1 ARRGH
6 RRAARAA
13 LGAHGGEVGG
23 RPARRVPLA
32 HLHPAGC
39 RTDTRP
45 GPGRCVAGPGLRSR
59 RARAGRRVLLR
70 PPRGRRAFQGG
81 VAMLLAIAGFEAR
94 QGLRR
99 VSTYV
104 YFLVF
109 LILAAFFILAAGGA
123 IPGANVDFGTG
134 GKVAINSPW
143 SLASL
148 MTLIA
153 SFTVVITASIAGRAT
168 HQDVDSNFTPLLFTR
183 PITRA
188 QYLAGRFLGALAVLG
203 FLSIAIGFGAWLAS
217 VSPWMPA
224 SRVAPQRFAAYAI
237 PYFLVLFP
245 DLLLMASVFF
255 ALAVL
260 TRR

>member
-1 ARRGH
+1 PRPALGDQRERHRAPLDSHRQRRLGPLQPDGDHASGRAANGPAARRGH

-70 PPRGRRAFQGG
+70 PPRARSAFQGG
-81 VAMLLAIAGFEAR
+81 VAMLLAIAGFEVR
-94 QGLRR
+94 QRLRR

-148 MTLIA
+148 MTL
-153 SFTVVITASIAGRAT
+153 
-168 HQDVDSNFTPLLFTR
+168 
-183 PITRA
+183 
-188 QYLAGRFLGALAVLG
+188 
-203 FLSIAIGFGAWLAS
+203 
-217 VSPWMPA
+217 
-224 SRVAPQRFAAYAI
+224 
-237 PYFLVLFP
+237 
-245 DLLLMASVFF
+245 
-255 ALAVL
+255 
-260 TRR
+260 